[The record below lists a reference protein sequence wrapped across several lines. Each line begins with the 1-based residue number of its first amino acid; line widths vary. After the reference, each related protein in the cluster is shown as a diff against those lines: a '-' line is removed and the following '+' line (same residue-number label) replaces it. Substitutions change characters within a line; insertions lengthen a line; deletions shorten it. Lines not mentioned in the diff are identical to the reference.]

1 MRKILLV
8 IFMLFLVFIIY
19 FLNRDTDIYV
29 LSIGDYVVLNNSN
42 FDSDIKNFF
51 GKKLEKNV
59 LYGNDGDY
67 RVIDLIN
74 DINDNKKFISGG
86 SEYTLNNSLIKA
98 DIIFISIGINDFNY
112 NKSDNFDYVDEVLSD
127 LDKLLS
133 LVRKYCKERIV
144 IFYYNLNNDK
154 LTNYV
159 NGRLDRLATKYDID
173 IMEFSEDNS
182 ILNAKIINYLD
193 NLY

>member
-8 IFMLFLVFIIY
+8 IFMFFLVFIIY
-19 FLNRDTDIYV
+19 FLNRDTDIYI
-29 LSIGDYVVLNNSN
+29 LSIGDNFLNNSN

-59 LYGNDGDY
+59 LYEITGDY

-74 DINDNKKFISGG
+74 DIRDNKKFISGG
-86 SEYTLNNSLIKA
+86 NEYTLNNSLIKA

-144 IFYYNLNNDK
+144 IFYYNLDNDK

-173 IMEFSEDNS
+173 IIDFSDNYND
-182 ILNAKIINYLD
+182 LNTKIINYLD

>member
-144 IFYYNLNNDK
+144 IFYYNLDNDK